1 MSSESP
7 CRAMPNRIIVPLIV
21 ACALFM
27 ENMDATVIT
36 TALPAIANDIGVD
49 PISLK
54 LALTAYLLSLA
65 VFIPISG
72 WMADRFGARTIFRA
86 AMIVFT
92 LGSAACGFAQGLND
106 LVIYRIIQGLGG
118 AMMVPVGRLV
128 ILRTVPKHE
137 LVASLTWLV
146 IPALIGPML
155 GPPLGGFIT
164 TYFHWRWIF
173 WINIPIGILGLILAS
188 RYIENVREKNV
199 PRLDRLGFVLSGI
212 GLTGIAFGL
221 TTFGQSLLHPA
232 ISLGLLLVGAAF
244 TYAFVRHARGIKSPL
259 MNLRLLKLQTF
270 RSSVAGGYLFRI
282 GIGAMAFLM
291 PLHFQLG
298 FGMTPFQSGALTF
311 WGAVGAMALRP
322 TVPFILRRF
331 GFRRVLLIN
340 VVIASLFIATP
351 ALFTADTP
359 HFAIG
364 AVIFVGGFF
373 RALQFSTVNSLAF
386 ADLDNKHMSQATS
399 ITGVAQQ
406 LALATGVAV
415 AAFVVDMTRL
425 MRGDFALVA
434 ADFAPA
440 YVFVALIAVIS
451 TLFFIGLPKNAGAAL
466 TAREEVAKTARLPDA
481 PG

>member
-1 MSSESP
+1 
-7 CRAMPNRIIVPLIV
+7 
-21 ACALFM
+21 
-27 ENMDATVIT
+27 
-36 TALPAIANDIGVD
+36 
-49 PISLK
+49 
-54 LALTAYLLSLA
+54 
-65 VFIPISG
+65 
-72 WMADRFGARTIFRA
+72 
-86 AMIVFT
+86 
-92 LGSAACGFAQGLND
+92 
-106 LVIYRIIQGLGG
+106 
-118 AMMVPVGRLV
+118 
-128 ILRTVPKHE
+128 
-137 LVASLTWLV
+137 V

-199 PRLDRLGFVLSGI
+199 PRLDKLGFVLSGV

-244 TYAFVRHARGIKSPL
+244 TVAFVRHARGIKSPL
-259 MNLRLLKLQTF
+259 MNLKLLKFQTF

-291 PLHFQLG
+291 PLQFQLG

-322 TVPFILRRF
+322 TVPLILRRF
-331 GFRRVLLIN
+331 GFRRVLLVN
-340 VVIASLFIATP
+340 VMIASFFIATP
-351 ALFTADTP
+351 AFFTSGTP
-359 HFAIG
+359 HWAIG
-364 AVIFVGGFF
+364 LIIFVGGFF

-399 ITGVAQQ
+399 ITSVSQQ
-406 LALATGVAV
+406 LAIATGVAV
-415 AAFVVDMTRL
+415 AAFVLDMTRL
-425 MRGDFALVA
+425 MRGDFTIVA
-434 ADFAPA
+434 EDFAPA

-466 TAREEVAKTARLPDA
+466 TATGEIAKTTRPPDT